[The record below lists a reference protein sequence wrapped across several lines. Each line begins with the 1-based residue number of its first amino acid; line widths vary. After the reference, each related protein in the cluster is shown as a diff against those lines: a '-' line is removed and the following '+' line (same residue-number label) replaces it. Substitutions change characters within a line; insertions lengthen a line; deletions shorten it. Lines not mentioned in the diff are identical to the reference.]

1 MTIDAIRSQAI
12 RVPVF
17 PVRSLLRRTVR
28 VYRIWVMKRRTRY
41 ALLDLTDSQLEDIGI
56 SRSEA
61 RREVAKSFY
70 WN

>member
-1 MTIDAIRSQAI
+1 MTIDAIQSEAAT
-12 RVPVF
+12 VPEF
-17 PVRSLLRRTVR
+17 PVRSLLVR
-28 VYRIWVMKRRTRY
+28 ISLALRNWATKRRTRY
-41 ALLDLTDSQLEDIGI
+41 ALLELTDTQLEDIGI

>member
-1 MTIDAIRSQAI
+1 MTIDAIGSQAL
-12 RVPVF
+12 RAPVL
-17 PVRSLLRRTVR
+17 PVRSFLQRTVR

-56 SRSEA
+56 SRSAA

-70 WN
+70 WD

>member
-1 MTIDAIRSQAI
+1 
-12 RVPVF
+12 
-17 PVRSLLRRTVR
+17 
-28 VYRIWVMKRRTRY
+28 MKRRTRY
-41 ALLDLTDSQLEDIGI
+41 ALLELTDTQLEDIGI

>member
-12 RVPVF
+12 RAPVF
-17 PVRSLLRRTVR
+17 PVCSLLRRTVR

-41 ALLDLTDSQLEDIGI
+41 ALLDLTDAQLEDIGI